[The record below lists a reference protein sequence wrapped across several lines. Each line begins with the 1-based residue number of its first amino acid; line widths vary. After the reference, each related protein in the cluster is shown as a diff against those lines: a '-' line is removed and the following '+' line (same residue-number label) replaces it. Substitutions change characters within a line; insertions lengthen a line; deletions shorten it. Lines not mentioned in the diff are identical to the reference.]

1 MHLNKINNGADA
13 IIQFL
18 KQMEVSTI
26 HNYPGGTI
34 APLLDACNKYNLKIF
49 TSRHE
54 QGAGY
59 AALAQAKLSG
69 LPGIVAVTSG
79 PGATNVLTPVADAYF
94 DSIPLVV
101 FTGQVGTSDL
111 RRESKLRQRGFQE
124 ANVPSLMKDITK
136 AQYQPLNV
144 SDLLTIIPQAWQK
157 SISGRKGPVLVD
169 LPMDVQRAAFSD
181 YIPIPS
187 KQTLQPVTNE
197 QTAFLSRLMNAIK
210 QSTQP
215 VILCGNGMMD
225 KHQSSILNEI
235 RSKWKAPVSQSL
247 LGIGLIDSSSAHS
260 LGFHGHTGS
269 PVAGTAIS
277 NADLLLVLGSR
288 LDVRQ
293 TGTQTN
299 SFAQKAKIFRVDID
313 SIELEHS
320 RISLDDAIVADLHE
334 LLPLLLEELDKIEKE
349 LPVLYEWHSK
359 IARLKDDFEWPYPKY
374 PGIAP
379 QQAIEQLSKAVTSP
393 VICVTG
399 VGSHQHWVARHFRFN
414 YPKRQLFTSAG
425 HGAMGYDLPTAIGAA
440 IHSPDHQIYCIVG
453 DGSLQM
459 NIQEL
464 GIIAE
469 HNLNVKILVFNNHRL
484 GLVSQF
490 QLMNWKTDT
499 ACGNKTTPD
508 FCAIA
513 NGYGIR
519 SLYART
525 KSDYSQALMEFV
537 NAPGA
542 VLFNLEIDKRHD
554 ILPML
559 LGGQDFDKMWPYY
572 DEEGQARKL

>member
-18 KQMEVSTI
+18 KQMEISTI

-59 AALAQAKLSG
+59 AALAQAKLTG

-94 DSIPLVV
+94 DSIPLII

-111 RRESKLRQRGFQE
+111 RRESGLRQRGFQE
-124 ANVPSLMKDITK
+124 ANVLSLMKDITK
-136 AQYQPLNV
+136 EQYQPLNV

-169 LPMDVQRAAFSD
+169 LPMDVQRAVFSD
-181 YIPIPS
+181 SFPIPV
-187 KQTLQPVTNE
+187 KQTPQPATNE
-197 QTAFLSRLMNAIK
+197 KTAFLSRLVKAIK

-225 KHQSSILNEI
+225 KPLSALLKEI

-247 LGIGLIDSSSAHS
+247 LGIGLIDSSSPHS

-269 PVAGTAIS
+269 PVAGAAIS
-277 NADLLLVLGSR
+277 SADLLLVLGSR

-293 TGTQTN
+293 TGTQTD
-299 SFAQKAKIFRVDID
+299 SFAQKAKIFRIDID
-313 SIELEHS
+313 SIEIEHS
-320 RISLDDAIVADLHE
+320 RINLNDAIVADLHQ
-334 LLPLLLEELDKIEKE
+334 LLPLLLEELGKTEKE
-349 LPVLYEWHSK
+349 LPVLDEWHSK
-359 IARLKDDFEWPYPKY
+359 IAQLKDDFTWPYPEY
-374 PGIAP
+374 PGIDP
-379 QQAIEQLSKAVTSP
+379 QQAIEQLSRAVTSP

-399 VGSHQHWVARHFRFN
+399 VGSHQHWVARHFRFD

-440 IHSPDHQIYCIVG
+440 IHSPEHQVYCVVG

-464 GIIAE
+464 GVIAE
-469 HNLNVKILVFNNHRL
+469 HNLNVKVLVLNNHRL

-499 ACGNKTTPD
+499 ACGNKSTPD
-508 FCAIA
+508 FCLIA
-513 NGYGIR
+513 KGYGIR
-519 SLYART
+519 SLYAKT
-525 KSDYSQALMEFV
+525 KSDYSRALMDFV
-537 NAPGA
+537 NTPGP
-542 VLFNLEIDKRHD
+542 VLFNLEIDEHHD

-559 LGGQDFDKMWPYY
+559 LGGQEFNKMWPYY
-572 DEEGQARKL
+572 DEKGQAK